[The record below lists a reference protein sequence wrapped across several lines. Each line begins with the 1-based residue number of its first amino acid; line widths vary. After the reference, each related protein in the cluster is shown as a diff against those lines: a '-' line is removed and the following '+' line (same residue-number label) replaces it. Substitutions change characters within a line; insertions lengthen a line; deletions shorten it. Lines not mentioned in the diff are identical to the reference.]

1 MKQISHLEIPSDA
14 VLIDIRNELDA
25 LAAPLSSLSAYPV
38 IRLPFGD
45 LEDGVTLELPEGAPL
60 VVVCGTGQRSELA
73 GAYLLAGGAS
83 EVYLL
88 SGGLRAWRRDLE
100 SKLEDFK
107 PETVDS
113 RA

>member
-14 VLIDIRNELDA
+14 VLIDIRDELDA
-25 LAAPLSSLSAYPV
+25 MAAPLSSLSALPV
-38 IRLPFGD
+38 ILAPLGD
-45 LEDGVTLELPEGAPL
+45 LEDGVALELPEGAPL

-73 GAYLLAGGAS
+73 GAYLLADGAS

-88 SGGLRAWRRDLE
+88 SGGLRTWRRDLE
-100 SKLEDFK
+100 MKLVQL
-107 PETVDS
+107 ETVDS